1 MAEVKTYEPD
11 NSLKKGYLQIFREI
25 VQEVKTNKWLIY
37 QLFRRDF
44 LTGYRQSLFGLLWAI
59 IIPVV
64 SVFTILVLNQSGL
77 FNLGSVSVAYPV
89 YALFG
94 LAFWQLFSTGILAGS
109 NSLSQAGY
117 LITKIN
123 FSKKALVIASMGK
136 TMVAFLIQL
145 ALAIASFA
153 VYAFAP
159 KIWIL
164 LIPLFITPL
173 VLLTLGLAFILSI
186 LNGILRDFGNLLP
199 VLTTFLLFAT
209 PVMYAKP
216 TIGPLAE
223 INRYN
228 PLYYLIAVP
237 RDLILVGSSTEWVGF
252 LLSTVLASV
261 VFVVSLVVFHLTE
274 TRLAE
279 RI

>member
-25 VQEVKTNKWLIY
+25 GQEVRANKWLIY

-44 LTGYRQSLFGLLWAI
+44 LTGYRQSFFGLLWAF
-59 IIPVV
+59 IIPIV
-64 SVFTILVLNQSGL
+64 SVVTFLILNQSGL
-77 FNLGSVSVAYPV
+77 FNLGTVNVPYPV

-94 LAFWQLFSTGILAGS
+94 LAFWQLFSTGIIAGT
-109 NSLSQAGY
+109 NSLTSAGY
-117 LITKIN
+117 IISKIN

-136 TMVAFLIQL
+136 TMVAFIIQL
-145 ALAIASFA
+145 ALAFVSFA
-153 VYAFAP
+153 VYVFAP
-159 KIWIL
+159 KFWIFL
-164 LIPLFITPL
+164 VPVFMIPFI
-173 VLLTLGLAFILSI
+173 LLTLGLGFILSI
-186 LNGILRDFGNLLP
+186 LNGIIRDFGTLLP

-216 TIGPLAE
+216 IVGPLAV
-223 INRYN
+223 ITRFN

-237 RDLILVGSSTEWVGF
+237 RDLILFGSSSEWVGF
-252 LLSTVLASV
+252 AFSTALAIV
-261 VFVVSLVVFHLTE
+261 VFAVSLIVFHLTE